1 MTRRARLHEDLLRY
15 APADAVE
22 AGHLARMRAL
32 IGDDGDPFTGA
43 RYAPGHFTASAF
55 VLAPDRTA
63 LLLIHHAKLGLWL
76 QPGGH
81 VEPHDETVLDAAR
94 REVLE
99 EVGIA
104 ALDLDHDGM
113 FDLDVHQIP
122 ARNEALAHEHFDVRY
137 LFRARDRSFAAS
149 TEVRGAKW
157 TALAAIEGSG
167 TDDSV
172 LRAVRKL
179 RQRSV

>member
-1 MTRRARLHEDLLRY
+1 MTRRARLQEDLLRY

-22 AGHLARMRAL
+22 AGHLARMRTL
-32 IGDDGDPFTGA
+32 IDDDGDPFTGT
-43 RYAPGHFTASAF
+43 RFAPGHFTASAF
-55 VLAPDRTA
+55 VLAPDRTE

-81 VEPHDETVLDAAR
+81 VEPHDETVLAAAR

-99 EVGIA
+99 EVGVA
-104 ALDLDHDGM
+104 ALDLDHDGL
-113 FDLDVHQIP
+113 FDLDVHEIP
-122 ARNEALAHEHFDVRY
+122 ARKEALAHEHFDVRY

-149 TEVRGAKW
+149 SEVRGAKW
-157 TALAAIEGSG
+157 TALGDIEGSG

-179 RQRSV
+179 RRRSI

>member
-15 APADAVE
+15 APVDAAE
-22 AGHLARMRAL
+22 AGHLARMRTL
-32 IGDDGDPFTGA
+32 IEDLGDPFTGT

-55 VLAPDRTA
+55 VLAPDRGE

-81 VEPHDETVLDAAR
+81 VEPHDETLLDAAR

-104 ALDLDHDGM
+104 QLDLDHEGL
-113 FDLDVHQIP
+113 FDLDVHLIP
-122 ARNEALAHEHFDVRY
+122 ARKDALAHEHFDVRY
-137 LFRARDRSFAAS
+137 LFRARDRSFDAS
-149 TEVRGAKW
+149 SEVRGAKW
-157 TALAAIEGSG
+157 AALADIAGSG

-179 RQRSV
+179 RQRST

>member
-1 MTRRARLHEDLLRY
+1 MTRRARLQEDLLRY

-22 AGHLARMRAL
+22 AQHLARMRTL
-32 IGDDGDPFTGA
+32 VEDDGDPFSGA

-55 VLAPDRTA
+55 VLAPERTE

-81 VEPHDETVLDAAR
+81 VEPEDETVLDAAR

-104 ALDLDHDGM
+104 QLQLVHEGL
-113 FDLDVHQIP
+113 FDLDVHVIP
-122 ARNEALAHEHFDVRY
+122 ARKEALAHEHFDVRY
-137 LFRARDRSFAAS
+137 LFSARDRSFAAS
-149 TEVRGAKW
+149 SEVRGAKW
-157 TALAAIEGSG
+157 TALADIAGSG

-179 RQRSV
+179 QQRST